1 MIILHKIEL
10 GSNNKLIHILKK
22 CLFSLKLKY
31 LCIYIIL
38 QLLIHKSLVRFK
50 GRKIIIKRAKR
61 HKQPYKIFAINFY
74 SN

>member
-50 GRKIIIKRAKR
+50 GRKIKIKELKG
-61 HKQPYKIFAINFY
+61 I
-74 SN
+74 SNPIKFLQ